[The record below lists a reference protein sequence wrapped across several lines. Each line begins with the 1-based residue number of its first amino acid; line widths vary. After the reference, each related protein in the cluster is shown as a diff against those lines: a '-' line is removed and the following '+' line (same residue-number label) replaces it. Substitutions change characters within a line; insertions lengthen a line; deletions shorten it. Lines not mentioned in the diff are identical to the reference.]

1 MKKQKNLKQ
10 HIGLLL
16 AAGIL
21 LAGTTVSAAEN
32 ETEQPECMTTEQVEE
47 LNLCNTLDEPEP
59 LTVEEATKTYQA
71 GNTVVSFLG
80 DSITT
85 YQDYTDYSEA
95 GNYYNDSI
103 MAVDDTWWMQVL
115 KANDWTLG
123 VNESLGGSR
132 VTWDGV
138 TEDNLHHIGKNYYMA
153 SDTRIDKLGKNGV
166 PDKIF
171 VFGGM
176 NDILSQGAANVGNVQ
191 ETYTY
196 GKTDDFGDAYYTM
209 ITKIEK
215 KYPDAQIICLIPYHT
230 IYSLNY
236 QIIAQDT
243 EKVAAI
249 IKDICEKKDLVALDL
264 RELNL
269 EGQNDMET
277 ADYVHPNERGMKKI
291 ADFTLKGIVPVY
303 GLVEKDGKY
312 YYYDENGKK
321 VRDRLVEYEG
331 NTWYFQKDGTAAVSK
346 RVDDSSGED
355 KLYFDENGHMVKDVM
370 QKDPNSDHVWYFD
383 GDGHQV
389 FDTFVRKEKKVYYFD
404 RDGNQFTGTCYT
416 DDHGDVHYF
425 KEDGTMIYNDWYFDG
440 SFTYY
445 LQYDGTPMKD
455 RLTYHPD
462 GEHIIYLDKEGHEV
476 FNNFQYCPSV
486 GYTCYFDSQG
496 YLYKDQITFVGNR
509 VYYLNANGKMEDSG
523 WFQFANGR
531 DYGCANS
538 NGTLV
543 TTGFSYDPYGRVVFY
558 HWNGM
563 VARGLISDGV
573 YYYNMD
579 ADDGHYLGQ
588 FPVR

>member
-1 MKKQKNLKQ
+1 MKKQKNLKR
-10 HIGLLL
+10 HIVLLSLMGLLL
-16 AAGIL
+16 SAA
-21 LAGTTVSAAEN
+21 TVSAAEN
-32 ETEQPECMTTEQVEE
+32 ETEQPDRMTQAEIEA
-47 LNLCNTLDEPEP
+47 LNLCNTLDEPET
-59 LTVEEATKTYQA
+59 LMVEEAAKTYQA
-71 GNTVVSFLG
+71 GDTIVSFLG

-85 YQDYTDYSEA
+85 YQDYTDYNEA
-95 GNYYNDSI
+95 GNYYNDSL

-115 KANDWTLG
+115 KTNGWTLG

-132 VTWDGV
+132 VSWDGV
-138 TEDNLHHIGKNYYMA
+138 TENNLYHIGKNYYMA

-176 NDILSQGAANVGNVQ
+176 NDILSQGDAGIGDVPK
-191 ETYTY
+191 EYTY
-196 GKTDDFGDAYYTM
+196 GKTDDFADAYYTM
-209 ITKIEK
+209 LTKIET

-236 QIIAQDT
+236 TIIAQDT
-243 EKVAAI
+243 EKAAAI
-249 IKDICEKKDLVALDL
+249 IKDICDRKDLVAVDL
-264 RELNL
+264 REINL

-277 ADYVHPNERGMKKI
+277 ADYIHPNESGMKKI
-291 ADFTLKGIVPVY
+291 AAFTMNNIPKPGLIEKG
-303 GLVEKDGKY
+303 GKY
-312 YYYDENGKK
+312 YYYDEKCKK
-321 VRDRLVEYEG
+321 VRDKLIEYDG

-346 RVDDSSGED
+346 RVDDSSGEY
-355 KLYFDENGHMVKDVM
+355 KLYFDENGHMVKDQM
-370 QKDPNSDHVWYFD
+370 QKDPDSDHIWYFNA
-383 GDGHQV
+383 DGHQV
-389 FDTFVRKEKKVYYFD
+389 FDEFVRKDKKVYYFD
-404 RDGNQFTGTCYT
+404 KDGNRFTKDCYT
-416 DDHGDVHYF
+416 DEDGEVHYF

-440 SFTYY
+440 DFTYY

-462 GEHIIYLDKEGHEV
+462 GEHIIYLNKDGHEV

-531 DYGCANS
+531 DYGYANS

-563 VARGLISDGV
+563 VARGLISDGA

-588 FPVR
+588 FRVQ

>member
-16 AAGIL
+16 AAGL
-21 LAGTTVSAAEN
+21 LFAGTTVSAAEN

-95 GNYYNDSI
+95 GNYYKDSI

-153 SDTRIDKLGKNGV
+153 SDTRIDKLGKNGA

-215 KYPDAQIICLIPYHT
+215 EYPNAQIICLIPYHT

-249 IKDICEKKDLVALDL
+249 IKDICEKKDLIALDL

-291 ADFTLKGIVPVY
+291 ADFTLEGIKPHY
-303 GLVEKDGKY
+303 GLVEKDGNY
-312 YYYDENGKK
+312 YYY
-321 VRDRLVEYEG
+321 
-331 NTWYFQKDGTAAVSK
+331 
-346 RVDDSSGED
+346 
-355 KLYFDENGHMVKDVM
+355 DENGHMVKDAM
-370 QKDPNSDHVWYFD
+370 QKDPDSDHVWYFD

-389 FDTFVRKEKKVYYFD
+389 FDQYVKKDNAIRYFD
-404 RDGNQFTGTCYT
+404 RDGNQFTGECYT
-416 DDHGDVHYF
+416 DKDGNPHYF

-440 SFTYY
+440 DWTYY
-445 LQYDGTPMKD
+445 LQADGTPMKD

-462 GEHIIYLDKEGHEV
+462 GEHIIYLDKKGHEV

-531 DYGCANS
+531 DYGCANR